1 MTSDHHHRPPA
12 LAGIVVGATAAAF
25 IFVGA
30 EAVAA
35 LLFDDTRWFSAA
47 RVACFIPAL
56 LVGARATIALSQRKG
71 EP

>member
-1 MTSDHHHRPPA
+1 MSDQHHPPA
-12 LAGIVVGATAAAF
+12 LAGVVVGATAAAF

-47 RVACFIPAL
+47 RVACFVPAL
-56 LVGARATIALSQRKG
+56 LVGARATIALNQQRRG